1 MTNLEVPQYHE
12 APIEKELVELKE
24 EIMPQTFVTNLF
36 GNDPQYFRAP
46 NIIKNINTIDF
57 SNTNVIN
64 LVGQIP
70 KNGRF
75 SVLFTASN
83 IKSELWLSDEES
95 IQRALHWE
103 TVSSIRLE
111 LSKWWNESGFGVDY
125 FYIMTLANEAIV
137 EWKDPFEWLIIPDN
151 IKFGNEDISKNI
163 NNKNNVLIIDD
174 LPEDIKSKVLR
185 WIRNKYLELLKSSIS
200 DSIFENSEI
209 SPISLF
215 NDDEIFGFYLKYR
228 NVWLLQKGSNP
239 LDYQSL
245 SEEDRQ
251 KLQNWFNSIL
261 KNFFWFEVSSVD
273 EDIRKEFE
281 ENERLVREENQR
293 ILEEY
298 KKKNEEL
305 NARTQLDESE
315 EIVSNESID
324 SNPSE
329 KKLVEDASWLEIAE
343 DNWLWKLL
351 VEQYNSEYLEESQ
364 YDEQAIS
371 IAWSKFI
378 NTHKELQSIITEEIF
393 LELYNASSNTIKN
406 FDDEA
411 RDWLKEIF
419 KDQPEELEN
428 LYKQISS
435 LPSIITETKEELHK
449 NSDFAKAV
457 QNENNNNVALG
468 SVIDNVKN
476 IFSNISW
483 KIEWDLWNKWFKFND
498 NDPAKIQWDNL
509 MISWDFNWAEVLV
522 RYNLKSWEI
531 FMNSFLQF
539 QEDSKKII
547 LWNDEVANYKVWQLE
562 SFDNML
568 SNHESLNSQVNLLS
582 NAIVESSKKQSAINS
597 IVVKFMKT
605 FNVIADPQN
614 IENIEIN
621 NWSDLFDFLEII
633 SNSNP
638 NDLEIF
644 QTAMRKLMEYSWLDR
659 GKDNSDGPQEN
670 DKTDVENEYASTLRD
685 SIKVFTE
692 NPGIFKDKTNFESSY
707 KFWFLQMVIEN
718 FKKDGIGKPNREL
731 DGVKINE
738 FMYNLENLGRVS

>member
-1 MTNLEVPQYHE
+1 MAWKSLDAPKDALDTNEIKEDLSTLKGDVE
-12 APIEKELVELKE
+12 AFIPACV
-24 EIMPQTFVTNLF
+24 
-36 GNDPQYFRAP
+36 NDP
-46 NIIKNINTIDF
+46 NIYESYLKGINDMNEDDRSETK
-57 SNTNVIN
+57 VILN
-64 LVGQIP
+64 HIP
-70 KNGRF
+70 
-75 SVLFTASN
+75 
-83 IKSELWLSDEES
+83 E
-95 IQRALHWE
+95 
-103 TVSSIRLE
+103 
-111 LSKWWNESGFGVDY
+111 NERPY
-125 FYIMTLANEAIV
+125 YIMRAANV
-137 EWKDPFEWLIIPDN
+137 
-151 IKFGNEDISKNI
+151 SKNF
-163 NNKNNVLIIDD
+163 NG
-174 LPEDIKSKVLR
+174 
-185 WIRNKYLELLKSSIS
+185 
-200 DSIFENSEI
+200 I
-209 SPISLF
+209 SPKQSLRYLSSSK
-215 NDDEIFGFYLKYR
+215 FYLKVLEDTERFYLHDILETIYDVIDEWKNPFDGILTETKFTNEKINKCIEDNNGILYIDKLPSEIQKEILNWIAIKCSDSLFDR
-228 NVWLLQKGSNP
+228 ILDFLQKDPDTVPELLLNNDEFLKFYVNLYNISHHGKHLLN
-239 LDYQSL
+239 YESL
-245 SEEDRQ
+245 SENDKKILQEAFNVELCSLNFKTTNVNADLLKEKEERDR
-251 KLQNWFNSIL
+251 LI
-261 KNFFWFEVSSVD
+261 
-273 EDIRKEFE
+273 
-281 ENERLVREENQR
+281 REENQR

-305 NARTQLDESE
+305 NAGLQWKDPVTT
-315 EIVSNESID
+315 NESIG
-324 SNPSE
+324 SKPSGE
-329 KKLVEDASWLEIAE
+329 KLGDNTSWLEIAE
-343 DNWLWKLL
+343 GAWLWKQL
-351 VEQYNSEYLEESQ
+351 VEQYNSEYQEESQ

-597 IVVKFMKT
+597 IVVNFMKT